1 MISPLVSAS
10 LRGASITSSTGTS
23 RRPLGPTIDALAPAA
38 ISAGHA
44 VGGRRA
50 VAQVAAHGG
59 AALDLGRADQVGGLD
74 DAGPDRLELGV
85 LLELGAGD
93 GGADAEAARLLLDLA
108 RLGDALDVDHEHGV
122 EHVGAHLHQQIGA
135 AGQHTRIASFLGE
148 QRDRL
153 VERIGRLI
161 AHVVF
166 LLTGC
171 VAVGWHTTSPR
182 ANPWLASS
190 TGTRRFCIRTMR

>member
-1 MISPLVSAS
+1 MRAGLAGSRNEAMISPLASDS

-23 RRPLGPTIDALAPAA
+23 RLPLGPTIDGLG
-38 ISAGHA
+38 AGGDQRRDA

-59 AALDLGRADQVGGLD
+59 AALDLGRADQVGRLD
-74 DAGPDRLELGV
+74 HAGPDRLELGV

-93 GGADAEAARLLLDLA
+93 GGADAKAAALLLDLA
-108 RLGDALDVDHEHGV
+108 QLGDALDVDHENGLD
-122 EHVGAHLHQQIGA
+122 HVGAHLHQQIGA
-135 AGQHTRIASFLGE
+135 AGQHARLAAFLGE

-153 VERIGRLI
+153 VERIRRLI
-161 AHVVF
+161 AHMVF

-171 VAVGWHTTSPR
+171 DAAGWHTASLPPIPR
-182 ANPWLASS
+182 
-190 TGTRRFCIRTMR
+190 